1 MSIGFDSKIDV
12 SNGLKEIEKTFS
24 PEFRNRL
31 DEVILFNALSPESMA
46 SIVKRMVG
54 DLSLLLAER
63 NVTISITEG
72 ATQWF
77 AKEGYDP
84 KFGARPMARLIQ
96 KEISVPL
103 SDEILFGQLK
113 SGGKVEV
120 DWDESSSKIAFRIE
134 SSPDSSSD

>member
-1 MSIGFDSKIDV
+1 
-12 SNGLKEIEKTFS
+12 
-24 PEFRNRL
+24 
-31 DEVILFNALSPESMA
+31 MA

-84 KFGARPMARLIQ
+84 KVGARPMARLIQ